1 MKMDKKTI
9 NLIIGLIGIII
20 LVVAYM
26 AIAKPMKEKTAQ
38 IEAENVGLK
47 EKADEYEAVN
57 AQRPKYEQGIVD
69 LTATREELLASFPAG
84 MTREDE
90 IMYWANMERANYSV
104 LNIDN
109 LVMSSWSEVFVD
121 GQPSYSDEEGA
132 TQLHLYSAPV
142 NYTYQAT
149 YQGVK
154 DMVSYVFA
162 QTDKKSIENLAV
174 SYDTQ
179 TGNLVGTID
188 INMYYMVG
196 TGNEYKPYTI
206 PSVPTGVTDVFHSND
221 ILSDGSDISGFGS
234 GEAESDEADE

>member
-1 MKMDKKTI
+1 MKIDKKAI

-20 LVVAYM
+20 LAVAYM

-47 EKADEYEAVN
+47 EKAEEYEAIN
-57 AQRPKYEQGIVD
+57 AQKSKYEQGIVD
-69 LTATREELLASFPAG
+69 FTSTREELLSAFPAG
-84 MTREDE
+84 MTKEDE

-121 GQPSYSDEEGA
+121 GQPSHSSEEGA

-142 NYTYQAT
+142 NYTYKAT
-149 YQGVK
+149 YQGIK

-162 QTDKKSIENLAV
+162 QTDKKSIENLTA

-179 TGNLVGTID
+179 TGNLTGTID
-188 INMYYMVG
+188 INMYYMEG
-196 TGNEYKPYTI
+196 TGNEYKPYSI
-206 PSVPTGVTDVFHSND
+206 PSVPTGVTDVFHSNE
-221 ILSDGSDISGFGS
+221 ILSDGSVISGFES
-234 GEAESDEADE
+234 GEAESGETEE

>member
-57 AQRPKYEQGIVD
+57 AKRPTYEQGIVD
-69 LTATREELLASFPAG
+69 LTSEREELLSAFPAG

-90 IMYWANMERANYSV
+90 IMYWANMERANAAS
-104 LNIDN
+104 LKIEN
-109 LVMSSWSEVFVD
+109 LAMSPLTEVFVD
-121 GQPSYSDEEGA
+121 GQATAEGEGA
-132 TQLHLYSAPV
+132 TQLHLYKAPV
-142 NYTYQAT
+142 NYSYVAT
-149 YQGVK
+149 YDGIK

-162 QTDKKSIENLAV
+162 MNASDWMVRCAAV
-174 SYDTQ
+174 
-179 TGNLVGTID
+179 GRI
-188 INMYYMVG
+188 
-196 TGNEYKPYTI
+196 
-206 PSVPTGVTDVFHSND
+206 
-221 ILSDGSDISGFGS
+221 
-234 GEAESDEADE
+234 SDESVLGDVAMNASDFSKSGLK